1 MDQPA
6 RFLVCLGMQ
15 LIQGSTVS
23 QDYPTIFRVS
33 AAFSLE
39 EDSYVNPSSMEKI
52 NYVSEEFQMI
62 CKEQKVYLA
71 LS

>member
-6 RFLVCLGMQ
+6 RLLVCLGMQ
-15 LIQGSTVS
+15 LIQGSTGS
-23 QDYPTIFRVS
+23 QDYLTIFRVS

-39 EDSYVNPSSMEKI
+39 EDSYIDSSSMERI

-62 CKEQKVYLA
+62 CREQKVDLA

>member
-6 RFLVCLGMQ
+6 RLLVCLGMQ
-15 LIQGSTVS
+15 LIQGSTGS
-23 QDYPTIFRVS
+23 QDYLTTFRVS

-39 EDSYVNPSSMEKI
+39 EDSYINSSSMERI

-62 CKEQKVYLA
+62 CREQKVYLA

>member
-6 RFLVCLGMQ
+6 RLLVCLGMQ
-15 LIQGSTVS
+15 LIQGSTGS
-23 QDYPTIFRVS
+23 KDYLTIFRVS

-39 EDSYVNPSSMEKI
+39 EDSYIDSSSMERI

-62 CKEQKVYLA
+62 CREQKVDLA